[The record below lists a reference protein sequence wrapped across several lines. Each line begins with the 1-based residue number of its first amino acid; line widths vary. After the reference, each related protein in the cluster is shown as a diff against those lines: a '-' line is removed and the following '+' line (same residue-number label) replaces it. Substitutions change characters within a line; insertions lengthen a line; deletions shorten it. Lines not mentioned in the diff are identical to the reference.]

1 VQQRVSGFPKPQSGA
16 GLRGAREDE
25 AEGEGGVSMKTEIKK
40 CECGI
45 VWKLKRIK
53 SPFGIKDTDSI
64 ACSCGRKVIT
74 WSGGYLWVGEVM
86 PDKENSK

>member
-1 VQQRVSGFPKPQSGA
+1 MSAAARKKLSRLLKAALGA
-16 GLRGAREDE
+16 GKDE
-25 AEGEGGVSMKTEIKK
+25 VAAGEGGVGMKTEIKK
-40 CECGI
+40 CEYGI

-74 WSGGYLWVGEVM
+74 WSGGYLWVGEVI